1 MNFSII
7 DNEAV
12 WKLEEVMNRC
22 FIVIS
27 AIAVFSSSAFCVNEA
42 RNCRTGKLLDV
53 QQSKSMVPT
62 TSTEHVEKKN
72 KKNGKTEYDTF
83 STPGMEERTT
93 FTVTVALGD
102 MTYTGESNYI
112 GFGFKPTVFIVN
124 DPVRAC
130 VDGKKLV
137 IIRPDGKDYKS
148 NIVQA
153 VRNSQPAEPAG
164 APAAGGAA
172 AAAAPDNSSKARLQ
186 VTSTPPGADIEVDGA
201 FVGSTPSSLELTTG
215 DHNVVI
221 VKNGY
226 KQWTRTIRIT
236 GGDISIA
243 ADLQH

>member
-1 MNFSII
+1 
-7 DNEAV
+7 
-12 WKLEEVMNRC
+12 MNRV

-27 AIAVFSSSAFCVNEA
+27 AIAVFSSSAFCVNDA
-42 RNCRTGKLLDV
+42 RNCRDGKLLDV
-53 QQSKSMVPT
+53 QQSKVMVPT

-112 GFGFKPTVFIVN
+112 GFGFKPTVFVVN

-130 VDGKKLV
+130 VDSKKLV
-137 IIRPDGKDYKS
+137 LIRPDGKDYKS
-148 NIVQA
+148 NIIQA
-153 VRNSQPAEPAG
+153 FRYSQPAVTAG
-164 APAAGGAA
+164 AATAFGAV
-172 AAAAPDNSSKARLQ
+172 APVADNYPKARLK

-201 FVGSTPSSLELTTG
+201 FVGSTPSSLELASG
-215 DHNVVI
+215 YHNVVV
-221 VKNGY
+221 VKDGY
-226 KQWTRTIRIT
+226 KQWTRKIRIT